1 MKKTIIIIAAII
13 GIIAVACIGM
23 YFGYNNKEIR
33 LRNEATAQEGKI
45 EAVYDKM
52 WKVIQ
57 QKAQV
62 TEEYKD
68 GFHEIYKDIITGR
81 YSNSGDGDGSLMKWI
96 TESNPEFDASVY
108 KDLMNSIEVLRNE
121 FTNNQ
126 ARMLD
131 IIREHKSLCE
141 TFPSRW
147 FISNKTPIEYE
158 VISSTI
164 SKQVMET
171 RLDDDIDLFKKN

>member
-1 MKKTIIIIAAII
+1 
-13 GIIAVACIGM
+13 
-23 YFGYNNKEIR
+23 
-33 LRNEATAQEGKI
+33 
-45 EAVYDKM
+45 
-52 WKVIQ
+52 
-57 QKAQV
+57 
-62 TEEYKD
+62 
-68 GFHEIYKDIITGR
+68 
-81 YSNSGDGDGSLMKWI
+81 MKWI

-171 RLDDDIDLFKKN
+171 RLDDDIDLFKKD